1 MLAAACGTH
10 RSRNAARGLVC
21 LVAAATLS
29 CATGGA
35 PRSSGGAPRPPA
47 TPAST
52 LTYEQNTLRIPI
64 RIEASGQASF
74 AEKPPLSGKIDLT
87 PIVRAE
93 GLAGKAVAA
102 QAMLH
107 YGRLYVVADDF
118 RSVWEITPRPGS
130 SVAGYRSI
138 PVPRLTAAGRLKDA
152 RLSRYGSPSSSCV
165 RLDHA
170 GGVLFITPD
179 GEARDACP

>member
-1 MLAAACGTH
+1 VLAAVCTIH
-10 RSRNAARGLVC
+10 RSRSAARGLVC

-35 PRSSGGAPRPPA
+35 PRSTSTSKP
-47 TPAST
+47 TSTST

-87 PIVRAE
+87 PIMRAE
-93 GLAGKAVAA
+93 GLAGKTVAA

-107 YGRLYVVADDF
+107 YGRLYIVADDF

-130 SVAGYRSI
+130 SAAAYRPI
-138 PVPRLTAAGRLKDA
+138 PVPHLAAAGHLKDT
-152 RLSRYGSPSSSCV
+152 RLSRYGSPGASCV

-179 GEARDACP
+179 GESRDACP

>member
-1 MLAAACGTH
+1 VLVAAGVIR
-10 RSRNAARGLVC
+10 RSRIAVRGLVC
-21 LVAAATLS
+21 LVAAAGLS

-35 PRSSGGAPRPPA
+35 PGSTGSASPA
-47 TPAST
+47 STPTST

-64 RIEASGQASF
+64 RIEASGLASF

-93 GLAGKAVAA
+93 GLAGRTVAA

-107 YGRLYVVADDF
+107 YGRLYVVADEF
-118 RSVWEITPRPGS
+118 RSVWEITPHPGS
-130 SVAGYRSI
+130 SVAAYRSI
-138 PVPRLTAAGRLKDA
+138 PVPRLAPPGRLKDA

-170 GGVLFITPD
+170 GGVLFITAD
-179 GEARDACP
+179 GETRDACP

>member
-1 MLAAACGTH
+1 MLAAAFGT
-10 RSRNAARGLVC
+10 RRRRIAARGLVC
-21 LVAAATLS
+21 LVAATALS

-35 PRSSGGAPRPPA
+35 PGPTGGAPHPA
-47 TPAST
+47 STPIST

-64 RIEASGQASF
+64 RIEPSGQASF
-74 AEKPPLSGKIDLT
+74 AEKPPLSGKIDLA

-93 GLAGKAVAA
+93 GLAGKTVAA

-118 RSVWEITPRPGS
+118 RAVWEITPRPGS
-130 SVAGYRSI
+130 SIAGYRSI

-152 RLSRYGSPSSSCV
+152 RLSRYGPPSSSCV

>member
-1 MLAAACGTH
+1 M
-10 RSRNAARGLVC
+10 RGLVF
-21 LVAAATLS
+21 LVAATALS

-35 PRSSGGAPRPPA
+35 PHSTGGPARPA
-47 TPAST
+47 STPST

-93 GLAGKAVAA
+93 GLAGKTVAA

-118 RSVWEITPRPGS
+118 RSVWEITPHPGS

-138 PVPRLTAAGRLKDA
+138 PVPRLAAAGRLKDT